1 MKAVIPVAGLGTRM
15 LPMTKAIPKEM
26 LPIVDKPLIQY
37 IVNECVAAGIKEI
50 VLVTHSSKNAIENH
64 FDTSYE
70 LEATLEKRVKRT
82 LLEEVRS
89 ICPSDVTIMHV
100 RQGEAKGLGHAILC
114 AKPIVGNDDFVV
126 VLPDVIL
133 DAYTANQKTENLAAM
148 IARFNETAASQIM
161 LEPVAMDDVSKYGI
175 ADINGVQLVAGE
187 SAKIKTMVEK
197 PEVDVAPSNLA
208 VVGRYVLSKNIWPL
222 LAKTPVG
229 AGGEI
234 QLTDS
239 IDALM
244 AQETVEAFHMSGRAH
259 DCGDKLGYLKAIV
272 EYGMRDEKLGKEF
285 AQHLN
290 TLVNG
295 ENGPTLNNVVN
306 L

>member
-37 IVNECVAAGIKEI
+37 IVSECVAAGIKDI

-70 LEATLEKRVKRT
+70 LEATLEKRVKRA
-82 LLEEVRS
+82 LLDEVRS
-89 ICPSDVTIMHV
+89 ICPPDVTVMSV

-114 AKPIVGNDDFVV
+114 AKPIVGNNDFVV
-126 VLPDVIL
+126 LLPDVIL
-133 DAYTANQKTENLAAM
+133 DAYTADQKTENLAAM
-148 IARFNETAASQIM
+148 IKRFSETQASQIM
-161 LEPVAMDDVSKYGI
+161 LEPVAQEDVSKYGI
-175 ADINGVQLVAGE
+175 ADINGVQLAPGM
-187 SAKIKTMVEK
+187 SAAIKTMVEK
-197 PEVDVAPSNLA
+197 PAVDVAPSNLA

-229 AGGEI
+229 AGDEI
-234 QLTDS
+234 QLTDA

-244 AQETVEAFHMSGRAH
+244 TQETVEAFHMSGASH

-272 EYGMRDEKLGKEF
+272 EYSMRDEKLGKDF
-285 AQHLN
+285 TQYIN
-290 TLVNG
+290 TFVNG
-295 ENGPTLNNVVN
+295 KN
-306 L
+306 

>member
-37 IVNECVAAGIKEI
+37 IVNECVAAGIKEV

-175 ADINGVQLVAGE
+175 ADINGVQLAPGE

-197 PEVDVAPSNLA
+197 PDVDVAPSNLA

-290 TLVNG
+290 ALVNG
-295 ENGPTLNNVVN
+295 ENAPALNNVVN

>member
-26 LPIVDKPLIQY
+26 LPLVDKPLIQY

-64 FDTSYE
+64 FDTSFE

-82 LLEEVRS
+82 LLDEVRT
-89 ICPSDVTIMHV
+89 ICPQGVTIMQI

-114 AKPIVGNDDFVV
+114 AKPIVGDSDFVV

-133 DAYTANQKTENLAAM
+133 DDYTANQKTENLAAM
-148 IARFNETAASQIM
+148 IGRFNETQASQIM
-161 LEPVAMDDVSKYGI
+161 LEPVAQEDVSKYGI
-175 ADINGVQLVAGE
+175 ADINGVELTPGE
-187 SAKIKTMVEK
+187 SAAINTMVEK
-197 PEVDVAPSNLA
+197 PDVDAAPSNLA
-208 VVGRYVLSKNIWPL
+208 VVGRYVLSKNIWSL
-222 LAKTPVG
+222 LAKTHVG

-234 QLTDS
+234 QLTDA
-239 IDALM
+239 IDTLI
-244 AQETVEAFHMSGRAH
+244 AQETVEAFHMSGRSH

-272 EYGMRDEKLGKEF
+272 
-285 AQHLN
+285 
-290 TLVNG
+290 
-295 ENGPTLNNVVN
+295 
-306 L
+306 